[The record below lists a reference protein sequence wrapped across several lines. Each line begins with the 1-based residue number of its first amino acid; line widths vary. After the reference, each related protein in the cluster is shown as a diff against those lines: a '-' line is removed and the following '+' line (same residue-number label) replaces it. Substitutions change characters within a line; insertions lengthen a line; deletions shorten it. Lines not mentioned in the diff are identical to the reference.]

1 MKEESTK
8 PRKTNVVFFQLNQI
22 LYKIFGNV
30 MLLKN
35 RNMFPN
41 IEFIV
46 SQTKFQL
53 KKEKEII
60 TFYAL
65 LLKVK
70 DLIQLKIIV
79 PMWFKDIIK
88 KHKNLKYLIHI
99 E

>member
-1 MKEESTK
+1 
-8 PRKTNVVFFQLNQI
+8 
-22 LYKIFGNV
+22 
-30 MLLKN
+30 KN